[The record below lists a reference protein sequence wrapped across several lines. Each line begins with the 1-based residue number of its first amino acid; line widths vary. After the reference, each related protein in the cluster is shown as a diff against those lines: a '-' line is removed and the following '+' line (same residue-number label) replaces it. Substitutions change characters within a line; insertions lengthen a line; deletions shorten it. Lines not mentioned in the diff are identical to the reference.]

1 MNNKEFQVKLKNIYA
16 DFPYIAKRKQKTL
29 NELVYVLRMTGED
42 YQLNTTEKNNP
53 GTFGCIPGV
62 QDVFIPVRDLAKKVV
77 SVEFDDETYEEMGIQ
92 LLLVELEDD
101 DEWFGKVRWC
111 EEDLEE
117 ALKEQG
123 YPVTEN
129 NVSKLRSLC
138 EHHFFT
144 DCMIERGWDYIYD
157 QIGEGDGWDE

>member
-1 MNNKEFQVKLKNIYA
+1 MTNAEFQVKLETMYA
-16 DFPYIAKRKQKTL
+16 KFPYIAKRKQKTL
-29 NELVYVLRMTGED
+29 NELIYVLRMSGED
-42 YQLNTTEKNNP
+42 YQLTTTDENSPN
-53 GTFGCIPGV
+53 TFGCIPGIH
-62 QDVFIPVRDLAKKVV
+62 DVFIPVKDLAKQVV
-77 SVEFDDETYEEMGIQ
+77 SVEFDDETYEEMGIM
-92 LLLVELEDD
+92 LLLVSLKDSE
-101 DEWFGKVRWC
+101 EWFGQVRWY
-111 EEDLEE
+111 EYDLEE

-123 YPVTEN
+123 YPITEN

>member
-1 MNNKEFQVKLKNIYA
+1 MNNAEFQIKLKEMF
-16 DFPYIAKRKQKTL
+16 DKFPSIARRKQKTL
-29 NELVYVLRMTGED
+29 NELVYVLRMSGED
-42 YQLNTTEKNNP
+42 YQLNTKDLSNP

-62 QDVFIPVRDLAKKVV
+62 QDVFIPVRDLSKQVV
-77 SVEFDDETYEEMGIQ
+77 SVEFDEEIYEEMGIQ
-92 LLLVELEDD
+92 LLALEIKDD
-101 DEWFGKVRWC
+101 NDWFGLVRWC

-129 NVSKLRSLC
+129 NVSKLHSLC
-138 EHHFFT
+138 ERHFFT

>member
-1 MNNKEFQVKLKNIYA
+1 MTNAEFQVKLEEMYEK
-16 DFPYIAKRKQKTL
+16 FPSIARRKQKTL
-29 NELVYVLRMTGED
+29 NELVYVLRMSGDD
-42 YQLNTTEKNNP
+42 YQLNTKDLSNP

-62 QDVFIPVRDLAKKVV
+62 QDVFIPVRDLAKQVI
-77 SVEFDDETYEEMGIQ
+77 SVEFDEEIYEEMGIK
-92 LLLVELEDD
+92 LLALEINDD
-101 DEWFGKVRWC
+101 DDWFGRVRWC
-111 EEDLEE
+111 EEDLED

-129 NVSKLRSLC
+129 NVSKLRRLC